1 MSSSINLFQVTGSML
16 QIYQELEETGGE
28 ITPELEEALAITQ
41 ENLDVKVQSYN
52 YLINVNNFNNL
63 AIDSE
68 IERLKAMK
76 VSNNKL
82 TEILEERLLVAVKSL
97 GIEDK
102 GVFTLKLP
110 TITLKTRKST
120 SIEIEGDVDDK
131 FLQFDFKVSNLDS
144 VLASKLGAL
153 LMSKDITFTPTTKVS
168 KTMIKDAL
176 KNGETVLNAREHT
189 NYNLVI
195 K

>member
-1 MSSSINLFQVTGSML
+1 MSNTTNLFQVTGSML
-16 QIYQELEETGGE
+16 QIYQELEEVGGE
-28 ITPELEEALAITQ
+28 LTPELEEALAITQ
-41 ENLDVKVQSYN
+41 ENLDVKVQNYN

-68 IERLKAMK
+68 IERLKAIK

-144 VLASKLGAL
+144 VLASKLSL
-153 LMSKDITFTPTTKVS
+153 LLASKNITFTPTTKVS

>member
-1 MSSSINLFQVTGSML
+1 MSNTTNLFQVTGSML
-16 QIYQELEETGGE
+16 QIYQELEEVGGE
-28 ITPELEEALAITQ
+28 LTPELEEALAITQ
-41 ENLDVKVQSYN
+41 ENLDVKVQNYN

-120 SIEIEGDVDDK
+120 SIEIDGDVADK

-144 VLASKLGAL
+144 ILASKLSL
-153 LMSKDITFTPTTKVS
+153 LLASKNITFTPTTKVS

>member
-1 MSSSINLFQVTGSML
+1 MSNTTNLFQVTGSML
-16 QIYQELEETGGE
+16 QIYQELEEVGGE
-28 ITPELEEALAITQ
+28 LTPELEEALAITQ
-41 ENLDVKVQSYN
+41 ENLDVKVQNYN

-144 VLASKLGAL
+144 VLASKLSL
-153 LMSKDITFTPTTKVS
+153 LLASKNITFTPTTKVS

>member
-1 MSSSINLFQVTGSML
+1 MSNTTNLFQVTGSML
-16 QIYQELEETGGE
+16 QIYQELEEVGGE
-28 ITPELEEALAITQ
+28 LTPELEEALAITQ
-41 ENLDVKVQSYN
+41 ENLDIKVQNYN

-144 VLASKLGAL
+144 VLASKLSL
-153 LMSKDITFTPTTKVS
+153 LLASKNITFTPTTKVS

>member
-1 MSSSINLFQVTGSML
+1 MSNTTNLFQVTGSML
-16 QIYQELEETGGE
+16 QIYQELEEVGGE
-28 ITPELEEALAITQ
+28 LTPELEEALAITQ
-41 ENLDVKVQSYN
+41 ENLDVKVQNYN

-120 SIEIEGDVDDK
+120 SIEIDGDVADK

-144 VLASKLGAL
+144 VLASKLSL
-153 LMSKDITFTPTTKVS
+153 LLASKNITFTPTTKVS

>member
-1 MSSSINLFQVTGSML
+1 MSNTTNLFQVTGSML
-16 QIYQELEETGGE
+16 QIYQELEEAGGE
-28 ITPELEEALAITQ
+28 LTPELEEALAITQ
-41 ENLDVKVQSYN
+41 ENLDVKVQNYN

-68 IERLKAMK
+68 IERLKAIK

-144 VLASKLGAL
+144 VLASKLSL
-153 LMSKDITFTPTTKVS
+153 LLASKNITFTPTTKVS

>member
-1 MSSSINLFQVTGSML
+1 MSSPINLFQVTGSML

-41 ENLDVKVQSYN
+41 ENLDVKVQNYN

-144 VLASKLGAL
+144 VVASKLGAL

>member
-1 MSSSINLFQVTGSML
+1 MSDINLFQVTGSML
-16 QIYQELEETGGE
+16 QIYQELEEVGGE
-28 ITPELEEALAITQ
+28 LTPELEEALAITQ
-41 ENLDVKVQSYN
+41 ENLDVKVQNYN

-120 SIEIEGDVDDK
+120 SIEIEGDVEDK

-144 VLASKLGAL
+144 VLASKLSL
-153 LMSKDITFTPTTKVS
+153 LLASKNITFTPTTKVS

>member
-1 MSSSINLFQVTGSML
+1 MSNTTNLFQVTGSML
-16 QIYQELEETGGE
+16 QIYQELEEVGGE
-28 ITPELEEALAITQ
+28 LTPELEEALAITQ
-41 ENLDVKVQSYN
+41 ENLDVKVQNYN

-68 IERLKAMK
+68 IERLKAIK

-120 SIEIEGDVDDK
+120 
-131 FLQFDFKVSNLDS
+131 
-144 VLASKLGAL
+144 
-153 LMSKDITFTPTTKVS
+153 
-168 KTMIKDAL
+168 
-176 KNGETVLNAREHT
+176 RR
-189 NYNLVI
+189 
-195 K
+195 

>member
-1 MSSSINLFQVTGSML
+1 MSNTTNLFQVTGSML
-16 QIYQELEETGGE
+16 QIYQELEEVGGE
-28 ITPELEEALAITQ
+28 LTPELEEALAITQ
-41 ENLDVKVQSYN
+41 ENLDIKVQNYN

-131 FLQFDFKVSNLDS
+131 FHQFDFKVSNLDS
-144 VLASKLGAL
+144 VLASKLSL
-153 LMSKDITFTPTTKVS
+153 LLASKNITFTPTTKVS

>member
-41 ENLDVKVQSYN
+41 ENLDVKVQNYN

-144 VLASKLGAL
+144 VVASKLGAL

>member
-1 MSSSINLFQVTGSML
+1 MSNITNLFQVTGSML
-16 QIYQELEETGGE
+16 QIYQELEEVGGE
-28 ITPELEEALAITQ
+28 LTPELEEALAITQ
-41 ENLDVKVQSYN
+41 ENLDVKVQNYN

-144 VLASKLGAL
+144 VLASKLSL
-153 LMSKDITFTPTTKVS
+153 LLASKNITFTPTTKVS

>member
-1 MSSSINLFQVTGSML
+1 MSDINLFQVTGSML

-41 ENLDVKVQSYN
+41 ENLEAKVQNYN
-52 YLINVNNFNNL
+52 YLINNNSFNNL

-68 IERLKAMK
+68 IKRLQTMKAC
-76 VSNNKL
+76 NTKL
-82 TEILEERLLVAVKSL
+82 TELLEERLLTAVKSL
-97 GIEDK
+97 GTEKD

-120 SIEIEGDVDDK
+120 SIEIDGDVADK

-144 VLASKLGAL
+144 VLASKLATL
-153 LMSKDITFTPTTKVS
+153 LTSKDITFTPTTKVS

>member
-1 MSSSINLFQVTGSML
+1 MSDINLFQVTGSML
-16 QIYQELEETGGE
+16 QIYQELEEVGGE
-28 ITPELEEALAITQ
+28 LTPELEEALAITQ
-41 ENLDVKVQSYN
+41 ENLDVKVQNYN

-120 SIEIEGDVDDK
+120 SIEIDGDVADK

-144 VLASKLGAL
+144 VLASKLSL
-153 LMSKDITFTPTTKVS
+153 LLASKEITFTPTTKVS

>member
-1 MSSSINLFQVTGSML
+1 MSSPINLFQVTGSML

-41 ENLDVKVQSYN
+41 ENLDVKVQNYN